1 MKVKE
6 RILRIATQKF
16 TKNGFYK
23 VSMDSIVKEL
33 KTSKSSVYNHFSSK
47 EDLVK
52 AVIDQLNVE
61 INSSLNDILKD
72 DKLSFKGKL
81 IAISQFTGDL
91 LTRISEDFLSDLELY
106 TPDLWEYYQATRIN
120 RINKYYRQLFETGI
134 IEGRIRKDLQMDL
147 ILATYMILME
157 LPLKTGYHGNLKL
170 DMANIYDKTTE
181 IFLNGII
188 RK

>member
-1 MKVKE
+1 MNVRE
-6 RILRIATQKF
+6 RILRVATHKF
-16 TKNGFYK
+16 SRHGFYK
-23 VSMDSIVKEL
+23 VSMDNIVKEL
-33 KTSKSSVYNHFSSK
+33 KTSKSSVYNHFASK

-52 AVIDQLNVE
+52 AVIDQLNIE
-61 INSSLNDILKD
+61 INSSLNDILTD

-91 LTRISEDFLSDLELY
+91 LTRISGDFLSDLELY
-106 TPDLWEYYQATRIN
+106 TPNLWEYYQTTRID

-134 IEGRIRKDLQMDL
+134 IEGRIRKDLQMDV

-157 LPLKTGYHGNLKL
+157 LPLKTGYHRNLKL
-170 DMANIYDKTTE
+170 DMANIYDSTTE
-181 IFLNGII
+181 IFLNGIM